1 MHFEALEQTLCL
13 RLVSRPVDKKFFLFS
28 RNSLS
33 RTVCV
38 PAVPRPY
45 RRTRACRRRGAV
57 AAAGARGGGVLERTP
72 HARRVHVR
80 NGAAPAVLRTGG
92 DPRAPFP
99 GPRDLERGGSVTAPP
114 VRQRPHEQRH
124 SSRNESGVATAHHHA
139 PLPSRCSAGA
149 RLSWLREAV
158 VRGSLRALAGC
169 SSSSRPADDI
179 SSSATSV
186 YSARRSSQHASVTI
200 RLQADWLVAV
210 LHLL

>member
-1 MHFEALEQTLCL
+1 MPFSYAACFHIVTIQNWIFSNAHNFVKNLVWYSFYIRYSISHFEALEQTLCL

-45 RRTRACRRRGAV
+45 RRTRAC
-57 AAAGARGGGVLERTP
+57 AAAAPSPPRARAAVRGVLERTP

-124 SSRNESGVATAHHHA
+124 SSRARSRLTRLSRPPRREA
-139 PLPSRCSAGA
+139 LPS
-149 RLSWLREAV
+149 
-158 VRGSLRALAGC
+158 
-169 SSSSRPADDI
+169 DMF
-179 SSSATSV
+179 
-186 YSARRSSQHASVTI
+186 
-200 RLQADWLVAV
+200 
-210 LHLL
+210 